1 MKRLMLAA
9 ATGTLTALTALAA
22 DAPAPDPVLAAMRDE
37 IARASK
43 LTVSNLDAP
52 YFIQY
57 VVDEGDLFSVSASLG
72 GLLSRR
78 RDHIRQPEITVRVGD
93 YKFDNTN
100 FAGRVGGTRYD
111 LGRWPLDDSYP
122 VLRRYFWLATDSAY
136 KSAVE
141 TISRKRAALRNLT
154 ESNRADDFSHAQRIE
169 YVHELGRLAIDEND
183 WAVRVRAL
191 SAIFA
196 EYPGVLDSRVELE
209 AEAGGYYVV
218 NSEGTV
224 VRAAENAGSLRAR
237 AVAQAPDG
245 MMLHDAVTLLALDP
259 AHLPGDATL
268 NSTLREMAQNLEALA
283 KAPKGEDYS
292 GPVLFEGAAGPQI
305 FAELLGR
312 NLALARKPEG
322 GRGGFNSSELEGRL
336 GARVLPESFDVV
348 DDPTQREWRGQALFG
363 AYDVDREGVRAQP
376 LTLVE
381 KGVLKGFL
389 LTRQPVR
396 GFSAS
401 NGHARLPGS
410 YGAATAGI
418 GNLFIGSSE
427 TMPAGDLKKK
437 LIELVQARGL
447 AYGVM
452 VRKMDYPS
460 TASLDE
466 LRRMFATADSAVHP
480 VSSPVLVYKVYPDG
494 REELVRGLRFRGL
507 NVRSLKDILV
517 AGDDDTVFDY
527 LDNGAPL
534 ALVGAGSYTTESC
547 VVAPSIIVD
556 DLELHPVEEELPK
569 LPVAPPPEVAR

>member
-1 MKRLMLAA
+1 MLAA
-9 ATGTLTALTALAA
+9 FGMALAALAA
-22 DAPAPDPVLAAMRDE
+22 DAPAPDPVLAAMHDE
-37 IARASK
+37 IARAIQV
-43 LTVSNLDAP
+43 TVSNLDAP

-57 VVDEGDLFSVSASLG
+57 LIDQGDGFSVSASLG
-72 GLLSRR
+72 GLLARR
-78 RDHIRQPEITVRVGD
+78 RNRIREPEIRVRVGD

-100 FAGRVGGTRYD
+100 FAGGVGGTRYD
-111 LGRWPLDDSYP
+111 LSRWPLDDSYP
-122 VLRRYFWLATDSAY
+122 VLRRYLWLATDSAY
-136 KSAVE
+136 KGAVE

-154 ESNRADDFSHAQRIE
+154 ESNPTDDFSRAHPVEFIQ
-169 YVHELGRLAIDEND
+169 ELGRLAIDEND
-183 WAVRVRAL
+183 WAARVREL
-191 SAIFA
+191 SAIFVD
-196 EYPGVLDSRVELE
+196 YPGVLDSRVEMD
-209 AEAGGYYVV
+209 AEAGGYYVA
-218 NSEGTV
+218 NSEGTL
-224 VRAAENAGSLRAR
+224 VRAAENASSLRAR

-245 MMLHDAVTLLALDP
+245 MMLHDAVTFLAFDA
-259 AHLPGDATL
+259 AHLPGETVL
-268 NSTLREMAQNLEALA
+268 NGALREMAQNLEALA

-305 FAELLGR
+305 FAELLTR
-312 NLALARKPEG
+312 NLALPRKPEG
-322 GRGGFNSSELEGRL
+322 GRGGFSSSELEGRL

-348 DDPTQREWRGQALFG
+348 DDPTQQEWRGRRLFG
-363 AYDVDREGVRAQP
+363 AYDVDREGVRPQP

-389 LTRQPVR
+389 LTRQPVH

-401 NGHARLPGS
+401 NGHARLPGP

-418 GNLFIGSSE
+418 GNLFISSSE
-427 TMPAGDLKKK
+427 TTPAGDLKKK
-437 LIELVQARGL
+437 LIELVVARGL
-447 AYGVM
+447 AYGIV

-466 LRRMFATADSAVHP
+466 LRRMFTTAEGAAHP
-480 VSSPVLVYKVYPDG
+480 VSSPVLIHKVYPDG

-517 AGDDDTVFDY
+517 AGDDNTVFDY
-527 LDNGAPL
+527 LDNGAPM

-569 LPVAPPPEVAR
+569 LPVAPPPEMAR

>member
-1 MKRLMLAA
+1 MRRLMLAA
-9 ATGTLTALTALAA
+9 VGTALAALAA
-22 DAPAPDPVLAAMRDE
+22 DAPAPDSVLSAMRDE

-43 LTVSNLDAP
+43 LTVSSLDAP

-57 VVDEGDLFSVSASLG
+57 VIDEGDAFSVSASFG
-72 GLLSRR
+72 GLLARR
-78 RDHIRQPEITVRVGD
+78 RDHLRQPEIAVRVGD
-93 YKFDNTN
+93 YKFDNTH

-141 TISRKRAALRNLT
+141 SISRKRAARRNLN
-154 ESNRADDFSHAQRIE
+154 ESNPVDDFSHAQPMNYI
-169 YVHELGRLAIDEND
+169 HELGRLTIDEND
-183 WAVRVRAL
+183 WAARVRAL

-196 EYPGVLDSRVELE
+196 QYPGVLDSRVELE

-224 VRAAENAGSLRAR
+224 VRAAENAASLRAR
-237 AVAQAPDG
+237 AVAQAADG
-245 MMLHDAVTLLALDP
+245 MVLHDAVNFLALDP
-259 AHLPGDATL
+259 AHLPGDADL
-268 NSTLREMAQNLEALA
+268 NGALREMAQNLEALA
-283 KAPKGEDYS
+283 KASKGEDYS
-292 GPVLFEGAAGPQI
+292 GPVLFEGAASPQI
-305 FAELLGR
+305 FAELLGH

-348 DDPTQREWRGQALFG
+348 DDPTQREWRGRALFG
-363 AYDVDREGVRAQP
+363 AYDVDREGVGAQP

-381 KGVLKGFL
+381 KGVLKDFL

-401 NGHARLPGS
+401 NGHARLPGP
-410 YGAATAGI
+410 YGAATAGV
-418 GNLFIGSSE
+418 GNLFISSSE
-427 TMPAGDLKKK
+427 TMPAGSLKKK
-437 LIELVQARGL
+437 LIELVVARGL
-447 AYGVM
+447 AYGVI

-466 LRRMFATADSAVHP
+466 LRRMFTTAESAAHP

-494 REELVRGLRFRGL
+494 REELVRGLRFREL

-517 AGDDDTVFDY
+517 AGDDNTVFDY

-547 VVAPSIIVD
+547 VVAPSIIID
-556 DLELHPVEEELPK
+556 DVELHPVEEELPK
-569 LPVAPPPEVAR
+569 LPVAPPPEMAR

>member
-1 MKRLMLAA
+1 MLAA
-9 ATGTLTALTALAA
+9 VAAALAALAA

-37 IARASK
+37 IARSSK

-57 VVDEGDLFSVSASLG
+57 VIDQGDAFSVSASLG
-72 GLLSRR
+72 GLLARR
-78 RDHIRQPEITVRVGD
+78 RSHIREPEISVRVGD

-122 VLRRYFWLATDSAY
+122 VLRRYLWLATDSAY

-141 TISRKRAALRNLT
+141 TISRKRAARRNLT
-154 ESNRADDFSHAQRIE
+154 ESSPTDDFSHAQRVE
-169 YVHELGRLAIDEND
+169 YVHELGRLAIDENE
-183 WAVRVRAL
+183 WAARVRTL
-191 SAIFA
+191 SAVFA
-196 EYPGVLDSRVELE
+196 DYPGVLDSRVELD

-224 VRAAENAGSLRAR
+224 VRAAENASSLRAR
-237 AVAQAPDG
+237 AVAQAADG
-245 MMLHDAVTLLALDP
+245 MVLHDAVTFLALDP
-259 AHLPGDATL
+259 AHLPGDAAL
-268 NSTLREMAQNLEALA
+268 NAVLREMAQNLEALA

-312 NLALARKPEG
+312 SLALARKPEG
-322 GRGGFNSSELEGRL
+322 GRAGFDASQLEGRL
-336 GARVLPESFDVV
+336 GGRVLPESFDAV
-348 DDPTQREWRGQALFG
+348 DDPTQREWRGRLLFG
-363 AYDVDREGVRAQP
+363 SYDVDREGVRPQP

-389 LTRQPVR
+389 LTRQPVH

-401 NGHARLPGS
+401 NGHARLPGP

-418 GNLFIGSSE
+418 GNLFISSSE
-427 TMPAGDLKKK
+427 TIPAGDLKKK
-437 LIELVQARGL
+437 LIELVVARGL
-447 AYGVM
+447 AYGIV

-466 LRRMFATADSAVHP
+466 LRRMFTTAEGAAHP
-480 VSSPVLVYKVYPDG
+480 VSSPVLIYKVYPDG

-517 AGDDDTVFDY
+517 AGDDNTVFDY

-534 ALVGAGSYTTESC
+534 ALVGAGNYTESC
-547 VVAPSIIVD
+547 VVAPSIIID
-556 DLELHPVEEELPK
+556 DVELHPVEEELPK
-569 LPVAPPPEVAR
+569 LPVAPPPEMAH

>member
-1 MKRLMLAA
+1 MRRLLLAMFAAALAA
-9 ATGTLTALTALAA
+9 SAA
-22 DAPAPDPVLAAMRDE
+22 DAPAPDAVLAAMRDE
-37 IARASK
+37 VLRASK
-43 LTVSNLDAP
+43 ITVANLDAP

-57 VVDEGDLFSVSASLG
+57 VIDQGDAFTVSASLG
-72 GLLSRR
+72 GLLSRHR
-78 RDHIRQPEITVRVGD
+78 EHIRQPDISVRVGD

-122 VLRRYFWLATDSAY
+122 VLRRYLWLATDSAY

-141 TISRKRAALRNLT
+141 TISRKRAARRNLT
-154 ESNRADDFSHAQRIE
+154 ESDSADDFSHAQPVE
-169 YVHELGRLAIDEND
+169 YVHELSQLTIDENE
-183 WAVRVRAL
+183 WAARVRAL
-191 SAIFA
+191 SAIFVD
-196 EYPGVLDSRVELE
+196 YPGVLDSHVELE

-224 VRAAENAGSLRAR
+224 VRTAENAANLRAR

-245 MMLHDAVTLLALDP
+245 MMIHDAVTFLALDP
-259 AHLPGDATL
+259 AHLPGDAAL
-268 NSTLREMAQNLEALA
+268 NAGLREMAHNLEALA

-292 GPVLFEGAAGPQI
+292 GPVLFEGAASPQI

-312 NLALARKPEG
+312 NLALPRKPEG
-322 GRGGFNSSELEGRL
+322 GRGGFNSSQLEGRL
-336 GARVLPESFDVV
+336 GARVLPESFDAV
-348 DDPTQREWRGQALFG
+348 DDPTQQEWRGRPLFG
-363 AYDVDREGVRAQP
+363 SYDVDREGIRPQP

-396 GFSAS
+396 GFSGS
-401 NGHARLPGS
+401 NGHARLPGP
-410 YGAATAGI
+410 YGAATAGV
-418 GNLFIGSSE
+418 GNLFISSSE
-427 TMPAGDLKKK
+427 TMPAGDLEKK
-437 LIELVQARGL
+437 LIELVKARGL
-447 AYGVM
+447 AYGVV

-466 LRRMFATADSAVHP
+466 LRRMFNTADSAAHP

-494 REELVRGLRFRGL
+494 REELVRGLRFHEL
-507 NVRSLKDILV
+507 NARSLKDILV
-517 AGDDDTVFDY
+517 AGDDSTAFDY

-547 VVAPSIIVD
+547 VVAPSIIID
-556 DLELHPVEEELPK
+556 DVELQPMGEELPK
-569 LPVAPPPEVAR
+569 LPVAPPPEMAR

>member
-1 MKRLMLAA
+1 M
-9 ATGTLTALTALAA
+9 
-22 DAPAPDPVLAAMRDE
+22 LAAMRDE

-57 VVDEGDLFSVSASLG
+57 VIDQGDSFSVSASLG
-72 GLLSRR
+72 GLLARHR
-78 RDHIRQPEITVRVGD
+78 EHIRQPEISVRVGD

-122 VLRRYFWLATDSAY
+122 ALRRYLWLATDSAY
-136 KSAVE
+136 KGAVE

-154 ESNRADDFSHAQRIE
+154 ESNPVDDFSHAQPVE
-169 YVHELGRLAIDEND
+169 YIHDLSRLTIDEDD
-183 WAVRVRAL
+183 WTARVRAL
-191 SAIFA
+191 SAIFTD
-196 EYPGVLDSRVELE
+196 YPGVLDSRVELD
-209 AEAGGYYVV
+209 AEAGGYYVA
-218 NSEGTV
+218 NSEGTL
-224 VRAAENAGSLRAR
+224 VRTAENATFLRAR
-237 AVAQAPDG
+237 AVAQAADG
-245 MMLHDAVTLLALDP
+245 MMLRDAVTFLAFDAP
-259 AHLPGDATL
+259 HLPGDAAL
-268 NSTLREMAQNLEALA
+268 NAALREMAHNLEALA

-312 NLALARKPEG
+312 NLALTRKPEG
-322 GRGGFNSSELEGRL
+322 GRGGFNSSELEGRM
-336 GARVLPESFDVV
+336 GARVLPESFNAV
-348 DDPTQREWRGQALFG
+348 DDPTQREWRGRALFG
-363 AYDVDREGVRAQP
+363 AYDVDREGVRPQP

-396 GFSAS
+396 GFTAS
-401 NGHARLPGS
+401 NGHARLPGP

-418 GNLFIGSSE
+418 GNLFISSTE
-427 TMPAGDLKKK
+427 TIPAGDLKKK
-437 LIELVQARGL
+437 LIELVKARSL
-447 AYGVM
+447 PYGVI

-466 LRRMFATADSAVHP
+466 LRRVFNTAEGAAHP

-507 NVRSLKDILV
+507 NARSLKDILV
-517 AGDDDTVFDY
+517 AGDDNVVFDY

-534 ALVGAGSYTTESC
+534 ALVGAGTYTTESC

-569 LPVAPPPEVAR
+569 LPVAPPPEMAH